1 MSKRERHGSGVE
13 MRERLSPLRVR
24 VVHPERGELPE
35 EVRQGFRLLAR
46 FIAQDLRQRKSL
58 ALELGKA

>member
-1 MSKRERHGSGVE
+1 

-24 VVHPERGELPE
+24 AVHPEASELPE

-46 FIAQDLRQRKSL
+46 FIAQDLRQRESL